1 MPSID
6 FSDAP
11 VPFSAKLPGF
21 VDRCRE
27 RAASPSHRALVSLVA
42 SRVAEVL
49 PAYLAA
55 RPGDTRLEEVFQ
67 AAQEAHEGRGD
78 AERLAAVTDAW
89 EAVDGD
95 MTEYDFDDATKTAF
109 WAVSAFYEAMWD
121 DGEWVAALGLADRA
135 MGAMSQ
141 PEQATACQEAA

>member
-11 VPFSAKLPGF
+11 VPFAAKLPGF
-21 VDRCRE
+21 VDRCRD
-27 RAASPSHRALVSLVA
+27 RAASPSHRKLVALVS

-55 RPGDTRLEEVFQ
+55 RPGDRRLEEVFQ

-78 AERLAAVTDAW
+78 AERLAAALDAW

-95 MTEYDFDDATKTAF
+95 MTEYGFSDTAEAAF

-121 DGEWVAALGLADRA
+121 DGEWLAALRLADRA

-141 PEQATACQEAA
+141 PEETTAYQAAA